1 MLLQALTFVQ
11 SRFVREE
18 GATMVEYGLIIA
30 VIAAIVVVGAL
41 ALGQATDTKFDGVT
55 KCVGDVSD
63 LNCGTPG

>member
-41 ALGQATDTKFDGVT
+41 ALGNATNTKFGEMKT
-55 KCVGDVSD
+55 CVESVLPD
-63 LNCGTPG
+63 LDCP